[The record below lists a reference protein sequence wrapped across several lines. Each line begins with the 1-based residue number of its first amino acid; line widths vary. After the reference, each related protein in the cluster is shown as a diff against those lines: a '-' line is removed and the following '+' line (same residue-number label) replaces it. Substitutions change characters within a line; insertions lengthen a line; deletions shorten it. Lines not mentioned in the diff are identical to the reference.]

1 MENLTEEQKKLFY
14 KFIKNIKDENSLK
27 QLEQFLDLI
36 ENNAIQNSLKDIAEF
51 NSVYKGNGNNEEMSI
66 KDMIED
72 IKIRQKDIDEIYW
85 KIFDVRSE
93 GENEKNKSS
102 ALIEIEKAKE
112 YANKMQNDYMKF
124 YDKKDSQGNI
134 TEEGI
139 ISKLKQ
145 ACNDIET
152 NKDKIEEFEE
162 FYNKIFIGVEADE
175 NGKNGKLSLEKYL
188 DEKRTE
194 INNLISSKKQELGN
208 CLNDYKDKFEN
219 LYKEKNDKI
228 DELLPG
234 ATSKGLAEAYK
245 DEKEDMQENIKK
257 WNGIFIGSIVL
268 FITLFVIYF
277 IISLN
282 KDFTFASFFRA
293 FPFLFFSGFFTYYST
308 KQIAEYKRIASEYA
322 YKQRLNQTYKGYET
336 QIKEANNEELK
347 NQLLRIMLDSA
358 ENNPSK
364 ILDKKGEIPSLSV
377 IEKMLDILPFDTLKR
392 IQDKIKAKIEK

>member
-85 KIFDVRSE
+85 KIFDIQSDNK
-93 GENEKNKSS
+93 NESS

-112 YANKMQNDYMKF
+112 YADRIKSDYEKF
-124 YDKKDSQGNI
+124 YDQNAQGNV
-134 TEEGI
+134 TKGI
-139 ISKLKQ
+139 ISKLEQ
-145 ACNDIET
+145 ACDDIEE
-152 NKDKIEEFEE
+152 NKDKIKEFEE

>member
-1 MENLTEEQKKLFY
+1 MENLTKEQKKLFY

-72 IKIRQKDIDEIYW
+72 IKIGQKDIDEIYW
-85 KIFDVRSE
+85 KIFDIQSDNK
-93 GENEKNKSS
+93 NESS

-124 YDKKDSQGNI
+124 YDQDHQGNI
-134 TEEGI
+134 TEGI

-152 NKDKIEEFEE
+152 NKDKIKKFEE
-162 FYNKIFIGVEADE
+162 FYNEIFVGIKADE
-175 NGKNGKLSLEKYL
+175 NGKGGKLSLKDRLNEQK
-188 DEKRTE
+188 TE
-194 INNLISSKKQELGN
+194 INNLISSKKQELEN

-234 ATSKGLAEAYK
+234 ATSVGLSKSYK
-245 DEKEDMQENIKK
+245 NQKEEIDKSLMK
-257 WNGIFIGSIVL
+257 WNWVFWISISIFIGGAIFYFYHSFDEKFDYISI
-268 FITLFVIYF
+268 
-277 IISLN
+277 
-282 KDFTFASFFRA
+282 FRY
-293 FPFLFFSGFFTYYST
+293 FPFWIFSGFFIFYST
-308 KQIAEYKRIASEYA
+308 KQIAEYKRLRNEYA
-322 YKQRLNQTYKGYET
+322 YKEALNDTYVGYERAVEKSDNK
-336 QIKEANNEELK
+336 ILK
-347 NQLLRIMLDSA
+347 DKLLEIMLKAA
-358 ENNPSK
+358 EFNPSDTLEK
-364 ILDKKGEIPSLSV
+364 SKGEHP
-377 IEKMLDILPFDTLKR
+377 LKS
-392 IQDKIKAKIEK
+392 IMGKFSKKDEVGESEQW

>member
-1 MENLTEEQKKLFY
+1 EEQKKLFY

-85 KIFDVRSE
+85 KIFDIQSDNK
-93 GENEKNKSS
+93 NESS

-112 YANKMQNDYMKF
+112 YADRIKSDYEKF
-124 YDKKDSQGNI
+124 YDQNAQGNV
-134 TEEGI
+134 TKGI
-139 ISKLKQ
+139 ISKLEQ
-145 ACNDIET
+145 ACGDIEE
-152 NKDKIEEFEE
+152 NKDKIKEFEE

>member
-85 KIFDVRSE
+85 KIFDIQSDNK
-93 GENEKNKSS
+93 NESS

-112 YANKMQNDYMKF
+112 YADRIKSDYEKF
-124 YDKKDSQGNI
+124 YDQNAQGNV
-134 TEEGI
+134 TKGI
-139 ISKLKQ
+139 ISKLEQ
-145 ACNDIET
+145 ACGDIEE
-152 NKDKIEEFEE
+152 NKDKIKEFEE

-364 ILDKKGEIPSLSV
+364 ILNKKGEIPSLSV

>member
-1 MENLTEEQKKLFY
+1 MENLTKEQKKLFY

-72 IKIRQKDIDEIYW
+72 IKIGQKDIDEIYW
-85 KIFDVRSE
+85 KIFDIQSDNK
-93 GENEKNKSS
+93 NESS

-124 YDKKDSQGNI
+124 YDQDHQGNI
-134 TEEGI
+134 TEGI

-152 NKDKIEEFEE
+152 NKDKIKKFEE
-162 FYNKIFIGVEADE
+162 FYNEIFVGIKADE
-175 NGKNGKLSLEKYL
+175 NGKGGKLSLKDRLNEQK
-188 DEKRTE
+188 TE
-194 INNLISSKKQELGN
+194 INNLISSKKQELEN

-245 DEKEDMQENIKK
+245 DEKE
-257 WNGIFIGSIVL
+257 
-268 FITLFVIYF
+268 
-277 IISLN
+277 
-282 KDFTFASFFRA
+282 
-293 FPFLFFSGFFTYYST
+293 
-308 KQIAEYKRIASEYA
+308 
-322 YKQRLNQTYKGYET
+322 
-336 QIKEANNEELK
+336 
-347 NQLLRIMLDSA
+347 
-358 ENNPSK
+358 
-364 ILDKKGEIPSLSV
+364 
-377 IEKMLDILPFDTLKR
+377 
-392 IQDKIKAKIEK
+392 

>member
-85 KIFDVRSE
+85 KIFDIQSDNK
-93 GENEKNKSS
+93 NESS

-112 YANKMQNDYMKF
+112 YADRIKSDYEKF
-124 YDKKDSQGNI
+124 YDQNAQGNV
-134 TEEGI
+134 TKGI
-139 ISKLKQ
+139 ISKLEQ
-145 ACNDIET
+145 ACGDIEE
-152 NKDKIEEFEE
+152 NKDKIKEFEE

-175 NGKNGKLSLEKYL
+175 NGKLSLEKYL

>member
-85 KIFDVRSE
+85 KIFDIQSDNK
-93 GENEKNKSS
+93 NESS

-112 YANKMQNDYMKF
+112 YADRIKSDYEKF
-124 YDKKDSQGNI
+124 YDQNAQGNV
-134 TEEGI
+134 TKGI
-139 ISKLKQ
+139 ISKLEQ
-145 ACNDIET
+145 ACGDIEE
-152 NKDKIEEFEE
+152 NKDKIKEFEE

-234 ATSKGLAEAYK
+234 ATSVGLSKSYK
-245 DEKEDMQENIKK
+245 NQKEEIDKSLMK
-257 WNGIFIGSIVL
+257 WNWVFWISISIFIGGAIFYFYHSFDEKFDYVSI
-268 FITLFVIYF
+268 
-277 IISLN
+277 
-282 KDFTFASFFRA
+282 FRY
-293 FPFLFFSGFFTYYST
+293 FPFWIFSGFFIFYST
-308 KQIAEYKRIASEYA
+308 KQIAEYKRLRNEYA
-322 YKQRLNQTYKGYET
+322 YKEALNDTYVGYERAVEKSDNK
-336 QIKEANNEELK
+336 ILK
-347 NQLLRIMLDSA
+347 DKLLEIMLKAA
-358 ENNPSK
+358 EFNPSSTLGK
-364 ILDKKGEIPSLSV
+364 SKGEHPFKSMM
-377 IEKMLDILPFDTLKR
+377 EKTK
-392 IQDKIKAKIEK
+392 QKANIDESEEW

>member
-175 NGKNGKLSLEKYL
+175 NGKGGRLSLEKYL
-188 DEKRTE
+188 DEKQTE
-194 INNLISSKKQELGN
+194 IKKLISSKKQELGN

>member
-66 KDMIED
+66 KEMVED
-72 IKIRQKDIDEIYW
+72 IKISQKDIDEIYW

-175 NGKNGKLSLEKYL
+175 NGKGGRLSLEKYL
-188 DEKRTE
+188 DEKQTE
-194 INNLISSKKQELGN
+194 IKKLISSKKQELGN

>member
-1 MENLTEEQKKLFY
+1 MENLTKEQKKLFY

-72 IKIRQKDIDEIYW
+72 IKIGQKDIDEIYW
-85 KIFDVRSE
+85 KIFDIQSDNK
-93 GENEKNKSS
+93 NESS

-124 YDKKDSQGNI
+124 YDQDHQGNI
-134 TEEGI
+134 TEGI

-152 NKDKIEEFEE
+152 NKDKIKKFEE
-162 FYNKIFIGVEADE
+162 FYNEIFVGIKADE
-175 NGKNGKLSLEKYL
+175 NGKGGKLSLKDRLNEQK
-188 DEKRTE
+188 TE
-194 INNLISSKKQELGN
+194 INNLISSKKQELEN

-234 ATSKGLAEAYK
+234 ATSKGLSKSYK
-245 DEKEDMQENIKK
+245 NQKEEIDKSLMK
-257 WNGIFIGSIVL
+257 WNWVFWISISIFIGGAIFYFYHSFDEKFDYVSI
-268 FITLFVIYF
+268 
-277 IISLN
+277 
-282 KDFTFASFFRA
+282 FRY
-293 FPFLFFSGFFTYYST
+293 FPFWIFSGFFIFYST
-308 KQIAEYKRIASEYA
+308 KQIAEYKRLRNEYA
-322 YKQRLNQTYKGYET
+322 YKEALNDTYVGYERAVEKSDNK
-336 QIKEANNEELK
+336 ILK
-347 NQLLRIMLDSA
+347 DKLLEIMLKAA
-358 ENNPSK
+358 EFNPSDTLEK
-364 ILDKKGEIPSLSV
+364 SKGEHP
-377 IEKMLDILPFDTLKR
+377 LKS
-392 IQDKIKAKIEK
+392 IMGKFSKKDEVGESEQW

>member
-1 MENLTEEQKKLFY
+1 
-14 KFIKNIKDENSLK
+14 
-27 QLEQFLDLI
+27 
-36 ENNAIQNSLKDIAEF
+36 NSLKDIAEF

-85 KIFDVRSE
+85 KIFDIQSDNK
-93 GENEKNKSS
+93 NESS

-112 YANKMQNDYMKF
+112 YADRIKSDYEKF
-124 YDKKDSQGNI
+124 YDQNAQGNV
-134 TEEGI
+134 TKGI
-139 ISKLKQ
+139 ISKLEQ
-145 ACNDIET
+145 ACGDIEE
-152 NKDKIEEFEE
+152 NKDKIKEFEE

>member
-1 MENLTEEQKKLFY
+1 MENLTKEQKKLFY

-72 IKIRQKDIDEIYW
+72 IKIGQKDIDEIYW
-85 KIFDVRSE
+85 KIFDIQSDDK
-93 GENEKNKSS
+93 NESS

-112 YANKMQNDYMKF
+112 YADRMKSDYGKF
-124 YDKKDSQGNI
+124 YDQEDSQGNV
-134 TEEGI
+134 TEGI
-139 ISKLKQ
+139 ISKLEQ
-145 ACNDIET
+145 ACDDIEE
-152 NKDKIEEFEE
+152 NKDKIEAFEE

-175 NGKNGKLSLEKYL
+175 NGKGGKLSLEKYL

-194 INNLISSKKQELGN
+194 INNLISSKKQELES
-208 CLNDYKDKFEN
+208 CLNNYKEKFEN
-219 LYKEKNDKI
+219 LYKEKDAEI
-228 DELLPG
+228 SELLPG

-257 WNGIFIGSIVL
+257 WNDIFIGSMIL
-268 FITLFVIYF
+268 FVILFVIYF
-277 IISLN
+277 IVSLD
-282 KDFTFASFFRA
+282 KDFTYASFFRA
-293 FPFLFFSGFFTYYST
+293 FPFLFLSGFFTYYST
-308 KQIAEYKRIASEYA
+308 KQIAEYKRMASEYA

-336 QIKEANNEELK
+336 QIKETNNEELK

-364 ILDKKGEIPSLSV
+364 ILDKKGEIPSLSM
-377 IEKMLDILPFDTLKR
+377 IEKMLDTLPLETLKR
-392 IQDKIKAKIEK
+392 LQNRLKERVEK

>member
-1 MENLTEEQKKLFY
+1 MENLTKEQKKLFY

-72 IKIRQKDIDEIYW
+72 IKIGQKDIDEIYW
-85 KIFDVRSE
+85 KIFDIQSDNK
-93 GENEKNKSS
+93 NESS

-124 YDKKDSQGNI
+124 YDQDHQGNI
-134 TEEGI
+134 TEGI

-145 ACNDIET
+145 ACDDIEE
-152 NKDKIEEFEE
+152 NKDKIEKFEK
-162 FYNKIFIGVEADE
+162 FYNEIFIGVEADE
-175 NGKNGKLSLEKYL
+175 NGKGGKLSLEKYL
-188 DEKRTE
+188 NEKRTE
-194 INNLISSKKQELGN
+194 INNLISSKKQELEN

-308 KQIAEYKRIASEYA
+308 KQIAEYKRMASEYA

-336 QIKEANNEELK
+336 QIKETNNEELK
-347 NQLLRIMLDSA
+347 NQLLKIMLDSA

>member
-1 MENLTEEQKKLFY
+1 MENLTKEQKKLFY

-72 IKIRQKDIDEIYW
+72 IQIGQKDIDEIYW
-85 KIFDVRSE
+85 KIFDIQSDNK
-93 GENEKNKSS
+93 NESS

-112 YANKMQNDYMKF
+112 YANKMQNDYMNF

-134 TEEGI
+134 TEGI

-152 NKDKIEEFEE
+152 NKDKIKEFEE

-175 NGKNGKLSLEKYL
+175 NGKGGKLSLEKYL

-194 INNLISSKKQELGN
+194 INNLISSKKQELE
-208 CLNDYKDKFEN
+208 K
-219 LYKEKNDKI
+219 LYKEKDSEINK
-228 DELLPG
+228 LLPG
-234 ATSKGLAEAYK
+234 ATSAGLAEAYK
-245 DEKEDMQENIKK
+245 DEREDMQKNIKK
-257 WNGIFIGSIVL
+257 WNDIFIGSIVV
-268 FITLFVIYF
+268 FIIVFLVYF
-277 IISLN
+277 IFSFEEN
-282 KDFTFASFFRA
+282 FTYVNFLRA

-336 QIKEANNEELK
+336 QIKETDNEELK
-347 NQLLRIMLDSA
+347 NQLLKIMLDSA

-364 ILDKKGEIPSLSV
+364 ILDKKGEIPSLSM
-377 IEKMLDILPFDTLKR
+377 IEKLIDTLPFDVLKKLQNK
-392 IQDKIKAKIEK
+392 IQGKIENKIE

>member
-1 MENLTEEQKKLFY
+1 MENLTKEQKKLFY

-51 NSVYKGNGNNEEMSI
+51 NSAYNGNGNNEEMSI

-72 IKIRQKDIDEIYW
+72 IKIGQKDIDKIYW
-85 KIFDVRSE
+85 KIFDIQSDNK
-93 GENEKNKSS
+93 NESS

-124 YDKKDSQGNI
+124 YDQDHQGNI
-134 TEEGI
+134 TEGI

-152 NKDKIEEFEE
+152 NKDKIKKFEE
-162 FYNKIFIGVEADE
+162 FYNEIFVGIKADE
-175 NGKNGKLSLEKYL
+175 NGKGGKLSLKDRLNEQK
-188 DEKRTE
+188 TE

-219 LYKEKNDKI
+219 LYKEKNNEI
-228 DELLPG
+228 NELLPG
-234 ATSKGLAEAYK
+234 ATSKGLANAYK
-245 DEKEDMQENIKK
+245 DEKEDMQKNIKW
-257 WNGIFIGSIVL
+257 WNYVFVGSIVV
-268 FITLFVIYF
+268 FILAFLVYF
-277 IISLN
+277 IFSFYEN
-282 KDFTFASFFRA
+282 FTYINFLRA

>member
-1 MENLTEEQKKLFY
+1 MENLTKEQKKLFY

-51 NSVYKGNGNNEEMSI
+51 NSAYNGNGNNEEMSI

-72 IKIRQKDIDEIYW
+72 IKISQKDIDEIYW
-85 KIFDVRSE
+85 KIFDIQSDNK
-93 GENEKNKSS
+93 NESS

-175 NGKNGKLSLEKYL
+175 NGKGGRLSLEKYL
-188 DEKRTE
+188 DEKQTE
-194 INNLISSKKQELGN
+194 IKKLISSKKQDLES
-208 CLNDYKDKFEN
+208 CLSDYKDKFEN

>member
-1 MENLTEEQKKLFY
+1 MENLTKEQKKLFY

-72 IKIRQKDIDEIYW
+72 IKIGQKDIDEIYW
-85 KIFDVRSE
+85 KIFDIQSDNK
-93 GENEKNKSS
+93 NESS

-112 YANKMQNDYMKF
+112 YADRIKSDYEKF
-124 YDKKDSQGNI
+124 YDQNAQGNV
-134 TEEGI
+134 TKGI
-139 ISKLKQ
+139 ISKLEQ
-145 ACNDIET
+145 ACGDIEE

>member
-1 MENLTEEQKKLFY
+1 MENLTKEQKKLFY

-72 IKIRQKDIDEIYW
+72 IKIGQKDIDEIYW
-85 KIFDVRSE
+85 KIFDIQSDDK
-93 GENEKNKSS
+93 NESS

-112 YANKMQNDYMKF
+112 YADRMKSDYGKF
-124 YDKKDSQGNI
+124 YDQEDSQGNV
-134 TEEGI
+134 TEGI
-139 ISKLKQ
+139 ISKLEQ
-145 ACNDIET
+145 ACDDIEE
-152 NKDKIEEFEE
+152 NKDKIEAFEE

-175 NGKNGKLSLEKYL
+175 NGKGGKLSLEKYL

-194 INNLISSKKQELGN
+194 INNLISSKKQELES
-208 CLNDYKDKFEN
+208 CLNNYKEKFEN
-219 LYKEKNDKI
+219 LYKEKDAEI
-228 DELLPG
+228 SELLPG

-257 WNGIFIGSIVL
+257 WNDIFIGSMIL
-268 FITLFVIYF
+268 FVILFVIYF
-277 IISLN
+277 IVSLD
-282 KDFTFASFFRA
+282 KDFTYASFFRA
-293 FPFLFFSGFFTYYST
+293 FPFLFLSGFFTYYST
-308 KQIAEYKRIASEYA
+308 KQIAEYKRMASEYA

-336 QIKEANNEELK
+336 QIKETNNEELK

-364 ILDKKGEIPSLSV
+364 ILDKKGEIPSLSM
-377 IEKMLDILPFDTLKR
+377 IEKMLDTLPLGN
-392 IQDKIKAKIEK
+392 IKKTTKSS